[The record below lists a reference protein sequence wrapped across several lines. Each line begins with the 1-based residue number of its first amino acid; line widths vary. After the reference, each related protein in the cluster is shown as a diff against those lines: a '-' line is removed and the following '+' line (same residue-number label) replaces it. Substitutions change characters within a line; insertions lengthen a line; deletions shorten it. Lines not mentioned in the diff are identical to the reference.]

1 MGRKVLHDETKE
13 IMIGRLPVMV
23 RSDLCWLAPR
33 DKGDCLFDSGGYF
46 LIKGMEKVLV
56 LSHSGFITT
65 LVL

>member
-23 RSDLCWLAPR
+23 RSVLCWLNTR

-56 LSHSGFITT
+56 LSQFCIISFFFF
-65 LVL
+65 

>member
-56 LSHSGFITT
+56 
-65 LVL
+65 